1 MKILIK
7 NAKIYTMDEL
17 NTVCNSM
24 IIENNG
30 IALLGNYKDVKSHI
44 SDKDIIW
51 DVEGRTIIPGMT
63 DS

>member
-1 MKILIK
+1 
-7 NAKIYTMDEL
+7 MDEL